1 MYSKLKKLSPL
12 TLLFFIP
19 LIPHFNVVE
28 GFIHTDDLP
37 ILFFGIF
44 ILFNIKKLDLGFKQ
58 PVRIV
63 ILFIFII
70 YLLIQNQLVGNTFF
84 NSEILRY
91 LFYGIL
97 FIFVISTDINTF
109 HEDIPFFL
117 FLIVS
122 YFSTQAYLSSFNFGT
137 DLYNNWNI
145 GLNLSDID
153 YIKGRTNGFQ
163 AGGPNSFADLITV
176 TAIYSMFKKK
186 DSWLPWIV
194 FNSVLACFFTYSRF
208 SLIVLLIFIIYK
220 ILLVEHKTI
229 NFVILILALL
239 VCSQFGLIERFSS
252 DDNSGIEDRVEMQS
266 GTINFIYEDSVKNNL
281 IGRGFN
287 SYIVKGDILY
297 DADQFN
303 ENNISYG
310 PHNSYLFIL
319 LNYGLIGLLP
329 YILII
334 IDLLYK
340 WIKHVDKHKNIFK
353 EFSPHFYVL
362 VAFLLLSFS
371 SDLLQ
376 NHSVSWFFYLSYFLF
391 TKETENKESHEK

>member
-1 MYSKLKKLSPL
+1 
-12 TLLFFIP
+12 
-19 LIPHFNVVE
+19 
-28 GFIHTDDLP
+28 
-37 ILFFGIF
+37 
-44 ILFNIKKLDLGFKQ
+44 
-58 PVRIV
+58 
-63 ILFIFII
+63 
-70 YLLIQNQLVGNTFF
+70 
-84 NSEILRY
+84 
-91 LFYGIL
+91 
-97 FIFVISTDINTF
+97 
-109 HEDIPFFL
+109 
-117 FLIVS
+117 
-122 YFSTQAYLSSFNFGT
+122 
-137 DLYNNWNI
+137 
-145 GLNLSDID
+145 
-153 YIKGRTNGFQ
+153 
-163 AGGPNSFADLITV
+163 
-176 TAIYSMFKKK
+176 MFKTK

-194 FNSVLACFFTYSRF
+194 FPSVLACFFTYSRF

-229 NFVILILALL
+229 NFVFLILALL

-287 SYIVKGDILY
+287 SYIVKGETLY

>member
-117 FLIVS
+117 FLIIS
-122 YFSTQAYLSSFNFGT
+122 YFSMQAYLSSFNFGT

-229 NFVILILALL
+229 NFVFLILALL
-239 VCSQFGLIERFSS
+239 FCSNFGLIERFSS

-281 IGRGFN
+281 IGTRYH
-287 SYIVKGDILY
+287 SLIVDRKKLGND
-297 DADQFN
+297 
-303 ENNISYG
+303 
-310 PHNSYLFIL
+310 
-319 LNYGLIGLLP
+319 
-329 YILII
+329 LII
-334 IDLLYK
+334 TAETNDKIIMGIMHKKYNVHGVQFHPESIKTPEGIKLLKNFLKYK
-340 WIKHVDKHKNIFK
+340 
-353 EFSPHFYVL
+353 
-362 VAFLLLSFS
+362 
-371 SDLLQ
+371 
-376 NHSVSWFFYLSYFLF
+376 
-391 TKETENKESHEK
+391 

>member
-1 MYSKLKKLSPL
+1 MNSNLKKLSPL

-28 GFIHTDDLP
+28 VLIHTDDLP

-44 ILFNIKKLDLGFKQ
+44 ILFNIKNLDLGFKQ
-58 PVRIV
+58 PARIV
-63 ILFIFII
+63 TLFIFII
-70 YLLIQNQLVGNTFF
+70 YLLIQNQLVGNTFL

-109 HEDIPFFL
+109 NENIPFYLFFL
-117 FLIVS
+117 
-122 YFSTQAYLSSFNFGT
+122 LSSFSIVAYFFSLNFGT

-153 YIKGRTNGFQ
+153 YIKGRVNGFQ
-163 AGGPNSFADLITV
+163 AGGPNSFADLITG
-176 TAIYSMFKKK
+176 TAVYSMFKKK
-186 DSWLPWIV
+186 ESYLPYIIAL
-194 FNSVLACFFTYSRF
+194 SILGCFFTYSRF

-220 ILLVEHKTI
+220 ILLIEKKLI
-229 NFVILILALL
+229 NFVILILSIL
-239 VCSQFGLIERFSS
+239 VCFNFGLIERFSS

-266 GTINFIYEDSVKNNL
+266 GTLNFIYEDSLKNNL
-281 IGRGFN
+281 IGRGVN
-287 SYIVKGDILY
+287 SYIVKGETLY

-303 ENNISYG
+303 ENNVSYG
-310 PHNSYLFIL
+310 PHNSYLFII

-329 YILII
+329 YVLIL

-340 WIKHVDKHKNIFK
+340 WFRHGKKHKNIFK

-391 TKETENKESHEK
+391 TKETESKKSYEN

>member
-1 MYSKLKKLSPL
+1 MNSKLIKLSPL

-28 GFIHTDDLP
+28 WLIHTDDLP

-44 ILFNIKKLDLGFKQ
+44 ILFNIKNLDLGFKQ

-63 ILFIFII
+63 TLFIIII

-91 LFYGIL
+91 LFYGFL

-109 HEDIPFFL
+109 NENIPFYLFFL
-117 FLIVS
+117 VSCFSIGS
-122 YFSTQAYLSSFNFGT
+122 YFFSLNYGT

-176 TAIYSMFKKK
+176 TAVYSMFKKK
-186 DSWLPWIV
+186 ESYLPYIIAL
-194 FNSVLACFFTYSRF
+194 SILGCFFTYSRF

-220 ILLVEHKTI
+220 ILLIEKKLI
-229 NFVILILALL
+229 NFVILILSIL
-239 VCSQFGLIERFSS
+239 VCFNFGLIERFSS

-266 GTINFIYEDSVKNNL
+266 GTLNFIYEDSLKNNL
-281 IGRGFN
+281 IGRGVN
-287 SYIVKGDILY
+287 SYIVKGETLY
-297 DADQFN
+297 DANQFN

-310 PHNSYLFIL
+310 PHNSYLFII

-329 YILII
+329 YVLII
-334 IDLLYK
+334 IDLIYK
-340 WIKHVDKHKNIFK
+340 WFRHGKKHKNIFK
-353 EFSPHFYVL
+353 EFSQHFYVL

-391 TKETENKESHEK
+391 TKETENKESYEK

>member
-1 MYSKLKKLSPL
+1 MNSKLKKLSPL

-28 GFIHTDDLP
+28 GLIHTDDLP

-44 ILFNIKKLDLGFKQ
+44 ILFNLKNLDLGFKQ
-58 PVRIV
+58 PARIV
-63 ILFIFII
+63 TLFIFII

-109 HEDIPFFL
+109 NENIPFYLFFL
-117 FLIVS
+117 VSCFSIVA
-122 YFSTQAYLSSFNFGT
+122 YFFSLNYGT

-153 YIKGRTNGFQ
+153 YIKGRVNGFQ

-176 TAIYSMFKKK
+176 TAVYSMFKLKE
-186 DSWLPWIV
+186 SYLPYIA
-194 FNSVLACFFTYSRF
+194 FLSILGCFFTYSRF

-220 ILLVEHKTI
+220 ILLVEDKST
-229 NFVILILALL
+229 NFVFLILSFL
-239 VCSQFGLIERFSS
+239 VCLNFGLNERFSS

-287 SYIVKGDILY
+287 SYIVKGEILY

-310 PHNSYLFIL
+310 PHNSYLFII
-319 LNYGLIGLLP
+319 LNYGLLGLLP

-391 TKETENKESHEK
+391 TKETENKESNEK